1 MQSNARW
8 PKEAGM
14 TLMELLVVLT
24 VLALI
29 AALAGP
35 QLLKYVS
42 GAKASTAQTQI
53 ENLVSA
59 TELYY
64 LDTGRYP
71 DAEQGLTILVQPP
84 ERADEDW
91 NGPYLSKAAGII
103 DPWGNPYYLRAPG
116 RVAAFEIYTYG
127 ADGIEGG
134 VDDARDIYSW
144 EIGSQTAFRKSAS

>member
-1 MQSNARW
+1 MRSEGRW
-8 PKEAGM
+8 QNEAGM

-35 QLLKYVS
+35 QLLRYVS

-71 DAEQGLTILVQPP
+71 DTEQGLSILVEPP
-84 ERADEDW
+84 VQASSDW

-103 DPWGNPYYLRAPG
+103 DPWGNPYHLRTPG
-116 RVAAFEIYTYG
+116 RVAPFEIYTYG
-127 ADGIEGG
+127 ADGVEGG
-134 VDDARDIYSW
+134 LDDARDIYSW
-144 EIGSQTAFRKSAS
+144 EIGAQTAS